1 MKNKRTFV
9 GLFVILALLCLGI
22 GYAAI
27 SKTLIISG
35 GVATGAAEDLADN
48 FILYFTKVEVN
59 TDSANGATVTANVN
73 EAEKSLSTSFS
84 IKDMNKVGSTVVLT
98 YTVKNASEDLYAN
111 SPTIYLNTVAVNA
124 NEAITAEK
132 VGVFT
137 PCFAITVT
145 PNMVNGNG
153 APGQADPQSEH
164 TITIVVEMT
173 NSPLSE
179 INYTFLLDFVYE
191 ASQIPYTS

>member
-1 MKNKRTFV
+1 MKNKKTFV
-9 GLFVILALLCLGI
+9 GLFVIIALLCLGI

-27 SKTLIISG
+27 SKTLIIDG

-84 IKDMNKVGSTVVLT
+84 IKNMNKVGSTVVLT

-111 SPTIYLNTVAVNA
+111 SPTIYLNSVAVNA

-145 PNMVNGNG
+145 PNMVNGQA
-153 APGQADPQSEH
+153 APNSTH
-164 TITIVVEMT
+164 TITIIIQMT
-173 NSPLSE
+173 STPLDETMYDFELS
-179 INYTFLLDFVYE
+179 FVYE